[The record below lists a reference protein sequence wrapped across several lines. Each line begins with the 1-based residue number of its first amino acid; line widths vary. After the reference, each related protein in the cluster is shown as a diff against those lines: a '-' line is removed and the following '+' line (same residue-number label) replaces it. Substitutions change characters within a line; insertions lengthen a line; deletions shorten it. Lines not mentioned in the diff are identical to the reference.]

1 MTETIYRKGVFIMKK
16 AEKVL
21 YTVFKVIFAITA
33 IAIVITYLRELFGPT
48 VAQPLVTSND
58 WFTLGYMSC
67 VFVLITER
75 EKKIKALP
83 AEDN

>member
-1 MTETIYRKGVFIMKK
+1 MKK

-21 YTVFKVIFAITA
+21 YTVFKVIFAITV
-33 IAIVITYLRELFGPT
+33 IAIVATYLRELFGST

-75 EKKIKALP
+75 EKKIKALT

>member
-1 MTETIYRKGVFIMKK
+1 MKK

-33 IAIVITYLRELFGPT
+33 IAIVVTYLHELFGTT
-48 VAQPLVTSND
+48 VTQPLVTSND
-58 WFTLGYMSC
+58 WLNLGYMSC

-75 EKKIKALP
+75 EKKIKALT